1 MIHYFI
7 ERGGHVIADGYCREE
22 DLPTVDR
29 LGGELVFESK
39 LPKAGVDNRVAA
51 LTRRQQLLESSDWTQ
66 LPDVPMATRSAWSD
80 YRQALRDITD
90 QVGFP
95 QSINWPVRPDRQS

>member
-1 MIHYFI
+1 MIRYFI
-7 ERGGHVIADGYCREE
+7 ERGGFVIADGHCREE

-29 LGGELVFESK
+29 LGGELVFEST
-39 LPKAGVDNRVAA
+39 LPKAGFGKRVAA

-66 LPDVPMATRSAWSD
+66 LPDVPISTKNSWAG

-95 QSINWPVRPDRQS
+95 DNIDWPVRPDRKS

>member
-22 DLPTVDR
+22 DLHTVDR
-29 LGGELVFESK
+29 LGGELVFEFK
-39 LPKAGVDNRVAA
+39 LPKAGIDNRVAA

-66 LPDVPMATRSAWSD
+66 LPDVPISTKNSWAS

-90 QVGFP
+90 QGGFP
-95 QSINWPVRPDRQS
+95 DNIDWPTPP